1 MWLGYARFNIKGN
14 KMTDLDLVDR
24 AQRYARHHHEG
35 QLRKGEAAEPYIT
48 HVAEVA
54 LLVRALEGDA
64 IAQSAAWLHDVVE
77 DCSPTLMDVE
87 EEFGAEIAAVVAEVT
102 DDKSLE
108 KEQRKARQ
116 VESAATK
123 SDRACLI
130 KWADK
135 TSNLNSIAKSPPP
148 WSRERKIE
156 YIDWA
161 CRVTERLPFRPVGAE
176 EFFNSAAIAA
186 RESLET

>member
-1 MWLGYARFNIKGN
+1 
-14 KMTDLDLVDR
+14 MTDSNLVDR

-161 CRVTERLPFRPVGAE
+161 CRVPFRPVGAE